1 LATRRCCLDEDD
13 KNGDSLIPSCEVA
26 IVGAGPAGL
35 ASSRELSR
43 AGIEHRV
50 LERGP
55 DVAHTWTNLYDSL
68 VLHTGKHLSALPGL
82 PFPSATPLFPTRTG
96 LVDYLRHYASR
107 FQVPVDTGSN
117 VATVVRDGDGWIL
130 RTTQGKELRAGG
142 VIIATGIVANPY
154 VAEIPNRERF
164 RGAVIHSV
172 EYRRPGPFAGKRVLV
187 VGAGNSAGEISVDL
201 AGAGA
206 HVTVAVRSGARVV
219 PLRMLGIP
227 IQYFAVAMS
236 GLPRAMQRGIQLA
249 IGHVSEHV
257 RGGRILPQ
265 PRASDCS
272 PVPLIG
278 YHLVDAIRAGAIFLR
293 GAVAE
298 FTTDGVRFV
307 DGAEEPF
314 DHVILA
320 TGFRAALKPLGV
332 LVRLDACGFAS
343 RRNRVVSTD
352 QPGLYFVGHNYDTS
366 GGLRNIGQ
374 DARLAATLIARSRGS
389 TRGHG

>member
-1 LATRRCCLDEDD
+1 
-13 KNGDSLIPSCEVA
+13 LIPSYDVA

-50 LERGP
+50 VERGP
-55 DVAHTWTNLYDSL
+55 DIAHTWVNLYDSL
-68 VLHTGKHLSALPGL
+68 VLHTGKPLSALPGM
-82 PFPSATPLFPTRTG
+82 PFSASTPLFPSRKAF
-96 LVDYLRHYASR
+96 VDYLRGYASR
-107 FQVPVDTGSN
+107 FQVPVDTGTD
-117 VATVVRDGDGWIL
+117 VAAVVRDAGGWAL
-130 RTTQGKELRAGG
+130 HTTQGKELRAGA
-142 VIIATGIVANPY
+142 VIMATGIVANPY
-154 VAEIPNRERF
+154 VAEIPKRECF

-172 EYRRPGPFAGKRVLV
+172 DYRRPGMFAGKRVLV

-219 PLRMLGIP
+219 PLQMLGIP
-227 IQYFAVAMS
+227 IQYFAVALS
-236 GLPRAMQRGIQLA
+236 RLPREMQRRIQLA
-249 IGHVSEHV
+249 IGRVSEHV
-257 RGGRILPQ
+257 RGGRVLPQ
-265 PRASDCS
+265 PVASDCS

-278 YHLVDAIRAGAIFLR
+278 FHLVDAIRAGAILLR

-307 DGAEEPF
+307 NGAEEPF

-320 TGFRAALKPLGV
+320 TGFRAALKPLGHV
-332 LVRLDACGFAS
+332 VRSDACGFAL
-343 RRNRVVSTD
+343 RRNRVVSAD
-352 QPGLYFVGHNYDTS
+352 QPGLYFVGHNYDTR

-374 DARLAATLIARSRGS
+374 DARLAATLIARSRGVV
-389 TRGHG
+389 RGDE

>member
-1 LATRRCCLDEDD
+1 
-13 KNGDSLIPSCEVA
+13 LIPSYDVA

-50 LERGP
+50 VERGP
-55 DVAHTWTNLYDSL
+55 DIAHTWVNLYDSL
-68 VLHTGKHLSALPGL
+68 VLHTGKHLSALPGM
-82 PFPSATPLFPTRTG
+82 PFSASTPLFPSRKAF
-96 LVDYLRHYASR
+96 VDYLRGYASR
-107 FQVPVDTGSN
+107 FQVPVDTGTD
-117 VATVVRDGDGWIL
+117 VAAVVRDAGGWAL
-130 RTTQGKELRAGG
+130 HTTQGKELRAGA
-142 VIIATGIVANPY
+142 VIMATGIVANPY
-154 VAEIPNRERF
+154 VAEIPKRECF

-172 EYRRPGPFAGKRVLV
+172 DYRRPGMFAGKRVLV

-219 PLRMLGIP
+219 PLQMLGIP
-227 IQYFAVAMS
+227 IQYFAVALS
-236 GLPRAMQRGIQLA
+236 RLPREMQRRIQLA
-249 IGHVSEHV
+249 IGRVSEHV
-257 RGGRILPQ
+257 RGGRVLPQ
-265 PRASDCS
+265 PVASDCS

-278 YHLVDAIRAGAIFLR
+278 FHLVDAIRAGAILLR

-307 DGAEEPF
+307 NGAEEPF

-320 TGFRAALKPLGV
+320 TGFRAALKPLGHV
-332 LVRLDACGFAS
+332 VRSDACGFAL
-343 RRNRVVSTD
+343 RRNRVVSAD
-352 QPGLYFVGHNYDTS
+352 QPGLYFVGHNYDTR

-374 DARLAATLIARSRGS
+374 DARLAATLIARSRGVV
-389 TRGHG
+389 RGDE

>member
-1 LATRRCCLDEDD
+1 
-13 KNGDSLIPSCEVA
+13 LIPSYDVA

-50 LERGP
+50 VERGP
-55 DVAHTWTNLYDSL
+55 DIAHTWVNLYDSL
-68 VLHTGKHLSALPGL
+68 VLHTGKHLSALPGM
-82 PFPSATPLFPTRTG
+82 PFSASTPLFPSRKAF
-96 LVDYLRHYASR
+96 VDYLRGYASR
-107 FQVPVDTGSN
+107 FQVPVDTGTD
-117 VATVVRDGDGWIL
+117 VAAVVRDAGGWAL
-130 RTTQGKELRAGG
+130 HTTQGKELRAGA
-142 VIIATGIVANPY
+142 VIMATGIVANPY
-154 VAEIPNRERF
+154 VAEIPKRECF

-172 EYRRPGPFAGKRVLV
+172 DYRRPGMFAGKRVLV

-219 PLRMLGIP
+219 PLQMLGIP
-227 IQYFAVAMS
+227 IQYFAVALS
-236 GLPRAMQRGIQLA
+236 RLPREMQRRIQLA
-249 IGHVSEHV
+249 IGRVSEHV
-257 RGGRILPQ
+257 RGGRVLPQ
-265 PRASDCS
+265 PVASDCS

-278 YHLVDAIRAGAIFLR
+278 FHLVDAIRAGAILLR

-307 DGAEEPF
+307 NGAEEPF

-320 TGFRAALKPLGV
+320 TGFRAALKPLGHV
-332 LVRLDACGFAS
+332 VRSDACGFAL
-343 RRNRVVSTD
+343 RRNRVVSAD
-352 QPGLYFVGHNYDTS
+352 QPGLYFVGHNYDTR

-374 DARLAATLIARSRGS
+374 DARLAATLIARSRGVV
-389 TRGHG
+389 RGHE